1 MITNPTINSK
11 KLSFLGILVL
21 GLSIVLVARA
31 HEAHQTQD
39 AVIVEFIQKM
49 VEKHQFSQEELTVL
63 MDNAKKRTESL
74 MRLTSLPRL
83 SRGAFLKNYMS
94 QSGGKKK
101 V

>member
-11 KLSFLGILVL
+11 KLSFLGILGL

-31 HEAHQTQD
+31 HESHQTQD

-63 MDNAKKRTESL
+63 MDNAKKKGRN
-74 MRLTSLPRL
+74 P
-83 SRGAFLKNYMS
+83 
-94 QSGGKKK
+94 
-101 V
+101 